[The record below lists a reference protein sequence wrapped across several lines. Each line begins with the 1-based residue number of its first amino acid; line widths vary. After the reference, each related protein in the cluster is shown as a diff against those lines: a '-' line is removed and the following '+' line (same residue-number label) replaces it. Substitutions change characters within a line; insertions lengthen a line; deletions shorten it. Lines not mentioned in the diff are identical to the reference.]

1 MSARRTLPALAT
13 AIVPVAVA
21 VVLALPLVLLHST
34 YRAVYPLFL
43 LAGVAVRALGGR
55 VAQVV
60 ALILAIVLGPLV
72 WHLGSDGGAA
82 EMFAVAHDAGA
93 DGIAEY
99 VRNFVFAPAPIRAWL
114 LLACLVLL
122 GFAVAELARSTV
134 PRVISWGATPAARIA
149 TAVLATGV
157 AVLLALPLVSTRAG
171 EVRHAWLS
179 AVRARDDDR
188 QFVAD
193 VDAGL
198 PRLDRSRLVSRRDVD
213 VVLYVGES
221 TSRWDWSLYGY
232 PRPTAAALDSGLARN
247 RMVAFT
253 HALALPR
260 SGDAPADGLSSLPF
274 LYHAQGDL
282 VVPLVQTLARA
293 GVRTVWLNGTRT
305 PWAADTALTGAMRI
319 ASTARYD
326 SELLSPLREVLD
338 DAAGRQLVVF
348 ESHAG
353 RFPWCRNIPAERR
366 GRWNDWMARLP
377 DAAIWGDGLPRRA
390 ALDCYDSAMRQAAT
404 TLRGAMLLVDR
415 AVRPTV
421 LVYVANR
428 GEDAWG
434 LVRGADVARSPRV
447 TDVPL
452 VVYANAS
459 FMARHA
465 ELIASARRHR
475 DDVVVTSWL
484 HDALLDLFDLSTA
497 AGAPAF
503 QQRLSVFGSRFDPRA
518 AGAAPALAARDTVFC
533 THRANSLFKYLEG
546 IQAHDCAEMDVVV
559 NEGGSQ
565 AFVYHPPVSNPGLPL
580 YDLLAR
586 AGIPK
591 RGLWLDVKTMSERNA
606 PALLANLSAIV
617 PAPVRPRVLVET
629 SNDGLARSPAARAF
643 GDSGFVLSYY
653 LPTDLGCVC
662 KRAGDAPCSRETE
675 RLVHMLDGGAFRG
688 VSFDARGRTLAR
700 EIQKRISPRPVLNA
714 WTPMD
719 RCPNGERAAPLD
731 QPALDTLRS
740 EVQKYLVRM
749 PSSFTH

>member
-1 MSARRTLPALAT
+1 MSGRRTLPALAT
-13 AIVPVAVA
+13 AIAPVMLAIA
-21 VVLALPLVLLHST
+21 LALPLVLVHGT
-34 YRAVYPLFL
+34 YRALYPLFL

-55 VAQVV
+55 VAQVIALVV
-60 ALILAIVLGPLV
+60 AILLGPLV
-72 WHLGSDGGAA
+72 WHLGGDGGAA
-82 EMFAVAHDAGA
+82 EMFGLAHDAGA
-93 DGIAEY
+93 EGMAEY

-122 GFAVAELARSTV
+122 GYAVAEIVRSTV
-134 PRVISWGATPAARIA
+134 PRVMSSGITPGARIA
-149 TAVLATGV
+149 AAVLATGV
-157 AVLLALPLVSTRAG
+157 AVVLAVPLVSMRAG

-179 AVRARDDDR
+179 AERARDDDR
-188 QFVAD
+188 LFVD
-193 VDAGL
+193 HVDTGL
-198 PRLDRSRLVSRRDVD
+198 PRLDHSPLASRRDVD

-232 PRPTAAALDSGLARN
+232 PRPTTAALDSGLARN
-247 RMVAFT
+247 RMIAFT

-274 LYHAQGDL
+274 LYQTHGDL

-293 GVRTVWLNGTRT
+293 GVRTVWLNATGT
-305 PWAADTALTGAMRI
+305 PWPADTALTGAMRI
-319 ASTARYD
+319 ATSARYD
-326 SELLSPLREVLD
+326 NELLNPLREVLD
-338 DAAGRQLVVF
+338 DASGRQLVVV

-353 RFPWCRNIPAERR
+353 RFPWCRNIPPGRR
-366 GRWNDWMARLP
+366 RRWNDWMAHLP
-377 DAAIWGDGLPRRA
+377 DAAIWGDGPPRRA
-390 ALDCYDSAMRQAAT
+390 ALDCYDSAMRHGAT
-404 TLRGAMLLVDR
+404 TLHGAMLLVDR
-415 AVRPTV
+415 AVRPTL

-434 LVRGADVARSPRV
+434 LVRGGDVARSPRV

-465 ELIASARRHR
+465 EMIASARRHR

-484 HDALLDLFDLSTA
+484 HDALLDLFDVTTTT
-497 AGAPAF
+497 GGPAF
-503 QQRLSVFGSRFDPRA
+503 EQRLSVFGSRFDPRA
-518 AGAAPALAARDTVFC
+518 AGAAPVLAARDTVFC

-559 NEGGSQ
+559 GADGSQ
-565 AFVYHPPVSNPGLPL
+565 AFVYHPPASNPGLPL

-586 AGIPK
+586 AGLPR

-606 PALLANLSAIV
+606 PVLLAKLSAIV
-617 PAPVRPRVLVET
+617 PAPARARVLVET
-629 SNDGLARSPAARAF
+629 SNDGLARLPAARAF

-662 KRAGDAPCSRETE
+662 MRAGDATCSRETE

-700 EIQKRISPRPVLNA
+700 VIQKRISPRPVLNA

-719 RCPNGERAAPLD
+719 RCPNGARAAPLD
-731 QPALDTLRS
+731 QPELDTLRG